1 MMSLGMGAMNI
12 NPKMELLVFK
22 MKLPLTQ
29 LWGKMLLPI
38 PLMVLLTLDLQLRVL
53 DK

>member
-1 MMSLGMGAMNI
+1 MGAMNI
-12 NPKMELLVFK
+12 DPEMELLVFK
-22 MKLPLTQ
+22 MKLPLTR
-29 LWGKMLLPI
+29 LRGKLLLPIPLI